1 MQFSIFC
8 SSFLA
13 GTMILMKGGS
23 FEKCS
28 IVRVASQVIL
38 VANSLFVKKWVRRR
52 LISELDTAILN
63 VGTAKCDLREIMFK
77 YIHEPTTTENNTDK
91 NGN

>member
-1 MQFSIFC
+1 MQFSMFC

-13 GTMILMKGGS
+13 GTIILRNGSS

-28 IVRVASQVIL
+28 IVRVALLVIL
-38 VANSLFVKKWVRRR
+38 VLG
-52 LISELDTAILN
+52 ELETAVLKA
-63 VGTAKCDLREIMFK
+63 GTAKCDFSEIMFK
-77 YIHEPTTTENNTDK
+77 YIHEPNTAENSTDK